1 MPNVSHYHR
10 VPYRR
15 NCRSNGGTV
24 RVVSGFGTAD
34 DRAIPFVL
42 SAHGACSCVGII
54 NRMLDCAMLAQKPE
68 ALRPAEVRNLD
79 ERLVND
85 VLVCPW
91 CSWGYV
97 LIPVV
102 AV

>member
-15 NCRSNGGTV
+15 NCRSNAEMNRPV
-24 RVVSGFGTAD
+24 FGSRSLD
-34 DRAIPFVL
+34 DLPVPFAL
-42 SAHGACSCVGII
+42 TAHGACSCVGIV
-54 NRMLDCAMLAQKPE
+54 NRMLDGAMLAQKPE
-68 ALRPAEVRNLD
+68 SLRPAEVRNLD
-79 ERLVND
+79 ERLADD

-97 LIPVV
+97 LIPTL
-102 AV
+102 AA